1 MLGQFIPAFGRVV
14 AMMQERAAVQS
25 HDGLDQRKA
34 EPAGLLRAGPRRLYL
49 LERLEHA
56 AHPLG
61 RHAGTRIR
69 DRYGEP
75 ALTVGPADQL
85 DGAAGWGEF
94 ERLVDEVQKHLPSLA
109 LIGTQLRQ
117 LGRQIEPQREASG
130 SGPIARLLG
139 DRPQKVAR
147 IEQIIVEVKLA
158 GLGLG
163 QIDDVIDD
171 PQQPRPVVMDV
182 RHIGAVFLVR

>member
-1 MLGQFIPAFGRVV
+1 A
-14 AMMQERAAVQS
+14 AMQA
-25 HDGLDQRKA
+25 HDRLYQRQA
-34 EPAGLLRAGPRRLYL
+34 EPAGLLRAGLRRLDL

-56 AHPLG
+56 AHLLR
-61 RHAGTRIR
+61 RHAGTGIR
-69 DRYGEP
+69 DRDGEP
-75 ALTVGPADQL
+75 VLAVGPADQL
-85 DGAAGWGEF
+85 DGAARSGEF

-147 IEQIIVEVKLA
+147 IAQTIVQYML
-158 GLGLG
+158 
-163 QIDDVIDD
+163 
-171 PQQPRPVVMDV
+171 
-182 RHIGAVFLVR
+182 